1 MTPTQLQNII
11 EQGESETVEF
21 KTTFNNE
28 ALITINAF
36 ANTKGGLLL
45 IGVSNEGIIKGVDIK
60 TETIQNWLNE
70 VKGKMEPSLLPNVS
84 TFTIAGCNLL
94 LFEIQEFPV
103 KPITLKGRCYSRKT
117 NSNHLLS
124 IDEII
129 EYRLNSLN
137 LSFDAF
143 PVETSFD
150 QLDNNA
156 IELLS
161 EKIKD
166 KGRFR
171 SSKDL
176 LSDLTKLGFINKN
189 KLTRAME
196 LLLGS
201 HHTSIHIGRF
211 KSPST
216 IIDDIVIR
224 SPLVVAVEEA
234 MTFIKRNISL
244 AYNFTGELQRD
255 EKWQYPLQAI
265 REILLNAIIHRDYRK
280 PTDLIIKIFDDRI
293 EFSNPGNLYGSLTV
307 EDLATDTYQ
316 PQHRNKLIAEA
327 FYLMGEVEKYG
338 TGFIRIRDWLKS
350 YPKLSYQ
357 VISKEDF
364 TKVSLVEDD
373 KLGDKLGDNQKRIID
388 IIAKQPQVSQSEISK
403 QLNISQTAVENNIK
417 KLKQFGIL
425 KRIGPAKSGHW
436 EILK

>member
-45 IGVSNEGIIKGVDIK
+45 IGVSNQGIIKGVDIK

-124 IDEII
+124 
-129 EYRLNSLN
+129 
-137 LSFDAF
+137 
-143 PVETSFD
+143 
-150 QLDNNA
+150 
-156 IELLS
+156 

-196 LLLGS
+196 LLLDS
-201 HHTSIHIGRF
+201 HNT
-211 KSPST
+211 
-216 IIDDIVIR
+216 
-224 SPLVVAVEEA
+224 
-234 MTFIKRNISL
+234 
-244 AYNFTGELQRD
+244 
-255 EKWQYPLQAI
+255 
-265 REILLNAIIHRDYRK
+265 
-280 PTDLIIKIFDDRI
+280 
-293 EFSNPGNLYGSLTV
+293 
-307 EDLATDTYQ
+307 AT
-316 PQHRNKLIAEA
+316 N
-327 FYLMGEVEKYG
+327 
-338 TGFIRIRDWLKS
+338 
-350 YPKLSYQ
+350 
-357 VISKEDF
+357 
-364 TKVSLVEDD
+364 
-373 KLGDKLGDNQKRIID
+373 
-388 IIAKQPQVSQSEISK
+388 
-403 QLNISQTAVENNIK
+403 
-417 KLKQFGIL
+417 
-425 KRIGPAKSGHW
+425 
-436 EILK
+436 